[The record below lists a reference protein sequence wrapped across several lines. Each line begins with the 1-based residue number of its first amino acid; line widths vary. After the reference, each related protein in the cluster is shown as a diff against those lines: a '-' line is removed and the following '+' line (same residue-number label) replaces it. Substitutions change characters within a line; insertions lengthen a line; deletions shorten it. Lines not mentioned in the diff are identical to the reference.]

1 MAIPIKAPNGEIV
14 NFPDGTPD
22 SVIEKAMASEY
33 GSGVAPAPIGKTE
46 VSPFAIGE
54 NDAEVV
60 VTAKPKKLSWLDVPG
75 QALAN
80 APESTVEFGKA
91 IVQPILHPIQ
101 TAKNF
106 RDIGAGIIQHVRD
119 LSPEGLQGTAPKM
132 DTKASDAVGK
142 YFIKRY
148 GSVEGLKNTMATD
161 PVGFAADLS
170 MVLTGGGT
178 AAARAPGVVGN
189 VAKVARAA
197 GRAVDPL
204 AAAAKATGAV
214 GRATSELGSAA
225 LGFTTG
231 AGGSAIKE
239 AAKAGREGGQFGET
253 FRAHLRGQA
262 PIEDVVNSAKDAL
275 GNMRKERSDAYRS
288 GMVDI
293 KNDATVL
300 DFTNIDSA
308 LNEVR
313 DRGFYKGKV
322 INPEAA
328 TAWDKIDEYV
338 QDWKNSDP
346 AEFHT
351 PEGLDA
357 LKRKIGDVRD
367 NLPYGTP
374 ARNAANEAYGAVR
387 GEIANQAPTYSKV
400 MGDYENASKTLE
412 DMEKSL
418 SLGQKTGVDTAAR
431 KLQSIMRNNA
441 NTNYGRREQLGRKL
455 EDYGATNLYPA
466 LAGQALS
473 PLPPRGL
480 SGMGSALTAGAGLLS
495 NPVGGVAGLAA
506 TSPRIV
512 GEAVYGA
519 ARATAPV
526 AKATKAVSDLYSKY
540 PVAPAAAVVGRLGQN
555 TSDLEALSN
564 KYETDKPKPKPQPET
579 SGNEI
584 EPEVAAILAEN
595 AKTEQEKLPISQ
607 PQFNDLVGK
616 VIQQESGGDPNAVS
630 PAGAK
635 GLMQVMH
642 HTGFDPGMGV
652 TPMRNESPEENVRFG
667 QDYLA
672 ALLKRYQDVPTAL
685 AAYNWGLGNVDEW
698 VAGGRKGELP
708 KETQTYIR
716 NIVGE

>member
-22 SVIEKAMASEY
+22 SVIEKAMAAEY
-33 GSGVAPAPIGKTE
+33 SSGVAP
-46 VSPFAIGE
+46 SPVGE
-54 NDAEVV
+54 NDAEVT

-75 QALAN
+75 QAIAN
-80 APESTVEFGKA
+80 APESAVEFGKA

-106 RDIGAGIIQHVRD
+106 RDIGAGLIQEVRD
-119 LSPEGLQGTAPKM
+119 LSPEGMRGDAPRM

-142 YFIKRY
+142 FFIKRY
-148 GSVEGLKNTMATD
+148 GSIEGLKNTMATD
-161 PVGFAADLS
+161 PVGFAGDLS
-170 MVLTGGGT
+170 LVLTGGGGL
-178 AAARAPGVVGN
+178 AARAPGVVGTA
-189 VAKVARAA
+189 AKAVRAA
-197 GRAVDPL
+197 GAAIDPL
-204 AAAAKATGAV
+204 AAAAKATGVV
-214 GRATSELGSAA
+214 GKGAGNVASAA

-275 GNMRKERSDAYRS
+275 GNMRMERADAYRS

-300 DFTNIDSA
+300 KFDDIDSA
-308 LNEVR
+308 LGEVR

-338 QDWKNSDP
+338 QDWKSSDP

-387 GEIANQAPTYSKV
+387 AEIAKQAPTYSKV
-400 MGDYENASKTLE
+400 MGNYENASKMLE

-441 NTNYGRREQLGRKL
+441 NTNYGRREQLGRTL
-455 EDYGATNLYPA
+455 EDYGATDLYPA

-519 ARATAPV
+519 ARAAAPV
-526 AKATKAVSDLYSKY
+526 AKATKAVSDLYRKY
-540 PVAPAAAVVGRLGQN
+540 PVAPAAAAVGRLGQN

-564 KYETDKPKPKPQPET
+564 KYATDKPKPKPQPET
-579 SGNEI
+579 SGDEI

-595 AKTEQEKLPISQ
+595 AKAELPISQ
-607 PQFNDLVGK
+607 PQFEELVGR

-630 PAGAK
+630 GKGAK

-652 TPMRNESPEENVRFG
+652 TPMRNDSPEENVRFG

-698 VAGGRKGELP
+698 VAGGRKGKLP
-708 KETQTYIR
+708 EETQTYIR

>member
-33 GSGVAPAPIGKTE
+33 GSGVAP
-46 VSPFAIGE
+46 SPVGE

-75 QALAN
+75 EALAN
-80 APESTVEFGKA
+80 APESAVEFGKA

-106 RDIGAGIIQHVRD
+106 RDIGAGLIQHVRD
-119 LSPEGLQGTAPKM
+119 LSPEGMQGDAPRM
-132 DTKASDAVGK
+132 DTKASDAVGRF
-142 YFIKRY
+142 FIKRY
-148 GSVEGLKNTMATD
+148 GSIEGLKNTIATD
-161 PVGFAADLS
+161 PVGFAGDLS
-170 MVLTGGGT
+170 LVLTGGGGL
-178 AAARAPGVVGN
+178 AARAPGVVGTA
-189 VAKVARAA
+189 AKAVRAA
-197 GRAVDPL
+197 GAAVDPL
-204 AAAAKATGAV
+204 AAAAKVTGKV
-214 GRATSELGSAA
+214 GRATGEVASAA

-239 AAKAGREGGQFGET
+239 AAKAGRQGGQFGET

-262 PIEDVVNSAKDAL
+262 PIEDVVSSAKDAL
-275 GNMRKERSDAYRS
+275 GNMRMERSDAYRS

-293 KNDATVL
+293 KNDASIL
-300 DFTNIDSA
+300 DFTNIDKA
-308 LNEVR
+308 LGEVR

-346 AEFHT
+346 ADFHT

-357 LKRKIGDVRD
+357 LKKKIGDVRD
-367 NLPYGTP
+367 SLPYGTP

-387 GEIANQAPTYSKV
+387 GEITRQAPTYSKV
-400 MGDYENASKTLE
+400 MGDYENASKMLE

-455 EDYGATNLYPA
+455 EDYGATDLYPA

-495 NPVGGVAGLAA
+495 NPVGGVAGLVA
-506 TSPRIV
+506 TSPRVV
-512 GEAVYGA
+512 GEAVHAA

-540 PVAPAAAVVGRLGQN
+540 PVAPAAAAVGRLGEN

-564 KYETDKPKPKPQPET
+564 KYATDKPKPKVKST
-579 SGNEI
+579 GDEI
-584 EPEVAAILAEN
+584 EPEIAAILAEN
-595 AKTEQEKLPISQ
+595 AKAEQDRLPISQ
-607 PQFNDLVGK
+607 PQFENLVGR
-616 VIQQESGGDPNAVS
+616 VIHQESRGDPNAVS
-630 PAGAK
+630 PKGAK
-635 GLMQVMH
+635 GLMQVMS

-652 TPMRNESPEENVRFG
+652 EPMRDDSPEENVRFG
-667 QDYLA
+667 RDYLA
-672 ALLKRYQDVPTAL
+672 ALLKRYDDVPTAL

-698 VAGGRKGELP
+698 IAGGRKGELP
-708 KETQTYIR
+708 EETQTYIR
-716 NIVGE
+716 NIVGEER

>member
-33 GSGVAPAPIGKTE
+33 GGGVAPAPIGKAE
-46 VSPFAIGE
+46 VSPTAIGE

-75 QALAN
+75 EALAN
-80 APESTVEFGKA
+80 APESAVEFGKA

-101 TAKNF
+101 TARNF
-106 RDIGAGIIQHVRD
+106 RDIGAGILQHVRD
-119 LSPEGLQGTAPKM
+119 LSPEGSQGTAPRM

-142 YFIKRY
+142 FFIKRY

-161 PVGFAADLS
+161 PVGFLADASVL
-170 MVLTGGGT
+170 LTGGGGL
-178 AAARAPGVVGN
+178 AARAPGVVGK
-189 VAKVARAA
+189 VAKVAQAT

-214 GRATSELGSAA
+214 GRATGELGSAV

-239 AAKAGREGGQFGET
+239 AAKAGTQGGQFGET

-262 PIEDVVNSAKDAL
+262 PIEDVVSSAKDAL

-300 DFTNIDSA
+300 DFANIDKA
-308 LNEVR
+308 LGEVR

-367 NLPYGTP
+367 SLEYGKP
-374 ARNAANEAYGAVR
+374 ARNAANEAYGAVKT
-387 GEIANQAPTYSKV
+387 EIAKQAPAYSKV
-400 MGDYENASKTLE
+400 MGDYETASKALE
-412 DMEKSL
+412 DMEVSMSL
-418 SLGQKTGVDTAAR
+418 RQKTGVDTAAR

-441 NTNYGRREQLGRKL
+441 NTNYGRREQLGRTL
-455 EDYGATNLYPA
+455 EDYGAKDLYPA

-480 SGMGSALTAGAGLLS
+480 SGMASAVGAVGGFMA
-495 NPVGGVAGLAA
+495 NPVAGGLGLAA
-506 TSPRIV
+506 ASPRIV

-519 ARATAPV
+519 ARAAAPV
-526 AKATKAVSDLYSKY
+526 AKATKAVSDLYAKY
-540 PVAPAAAVVGRLGQN
+540 PVAPAAAVVGRLGEN
-555 TSDLEALSN
+555 PADLEALAN
-564 KYETDKPKPKPQPET
+564 KYATDKPKPKPDN
-579 SGNEI
+579 SGDEI

-595 AKTEQEKLPISQ
+595 AKADLPISQ
-607 PQFNDLVGK
+607 PQFNELVGR
-616 VIQQESGGDPNAVS
+616 VVQQESGGDHSAVS
-630 PAGAK
+630 PKGAK
-635 GLMQVMH
+635 GLMQVMS

-652 TPMRNESPEENVRFG
+652 EPMRDDSPEENMRFG
-667 QDYLA
+667 RDYLA
-672 ALLKRYQDVPTAL
+672 ALLKRYDDVPTAL

-698 VAGGRKGELP
+698 IAGGRKGELP
-708 KETQTYIR
+708 EETQNYIR
-716 NIVGE
+716 SIVGEGE

>member
-22 SVIEKAMASEY
+22 SVIEKAMAAEY
-33 GSGVAPAPIGKTE
+33 SSGVAP
-46 VSPFAIGE
+46 SPVGE
-54 NDAEVV
+54 NDAEVT

-75 QALAN
+75 QAIAN
-80 APESTVEFGKA
+80 APESAVEFGKA

-106 RDIGAGIIQHVRD
+106 RDIGAGLIQEVRD
-119 LSPEGLQGTAPKM
+119 LSPEGMRGDAPRM

-142 YFIKRY
+142 FFIKRY
-148 GSVEGLKNTMATD
+148 GSIEGLKNTMATD
-161 PVGFAADLS
+161 PVGFAGDLS
-170 MVLTGGGT
+170 LVLTGGGGL
-178 AAARAPGVVGN
+178 AARAPGVVGTA
-189 VAKVARAA
+189 AKAVRAA
-197 GRAVDPL
+197 GAAIDPL
-204 AAAAKATGAV
+204 AAAAKATGVV
-214 GRATSELGSAA
+214 GKGAGNVASAA

-275 GNMRKERSDAYRS
+275 GNMRMERADAYRS

-300 DFTNIDSA
+300 KFDDIDSA
-308 LNEVR
+308 LGEVR

-338 QDWKNSDP
+338 QDWKSSDP

-387 GEIANQAPTYSKV
+387 AEIAKQAPTYSKV
-400 MGDYENASKTLE
+400 MGNYENASKMLE

-441 NTNYGRREQLGRKL
+441 NTNYGRREQLGRTL
-455 EDYGATNLYPA
+455 EDYGATDLYPA

-519 ARATAPV
+519 ARAAAPV
-526 AKATKAVSDLYSKY
+526 AKATKAVSDLYRKY
-540 PVAPAAAVVGRLGQN
+540 PVAPAAAAVGRLGQN

-564 KYETDKPKPKPQPET
+564 KYATDKPKPKPQPET
-579 SGNEI
+579 SGDEI

-595 AKTEQEKLPISQ
+595 AKAELPISQ
-607 PQFNDLVGK
+607 PQFEELVGR

-630 PAGAK
+630 GKGAK

-652 TPMRNESPEENVRFG
+652 TPMRNDSPEENV
-667 QDYLA
+667 
-672 ALLKRYQDVPTAL
+672 LKRYQDVPTAL

-698 VAGGRKGELP
+698 VAGGRKGKLP
-708 KETQTYIR
+708 EETQTYIR